1 MTPGG
6 GELENYPLR
15 QTKSGERVVFAC
27 AVYPKGGSV
36 RGLGRVQEET
46 EFSPDDAAVGGGQLA
61 IGDYV
66 GIIDKNVVIVALV
79 LEGCDSTSGSEY
91 EEWIYGDEGAAEEVA
106 RV

>member
-15 QTKSGERVVFAC
+15 QSKSGEWVVLAC
-27 AVYPKGGSV
+27 AVYPKGKSV
-36 RGLGRVQEET
+36 HALRRVQAGF
-46 EFSPDDAAVGGGQLA
+46 FSPDDAAVGGGQLA

-66 GIIDKNVVIVALV
+66 GIIDKNVVVVALV
-79 LEGCDSTSGSEY
+79 LQGCNSTSGSEY
-91 EEWIYGDEGAAEEVA
+91 EEWIYRDEGAAEEVA